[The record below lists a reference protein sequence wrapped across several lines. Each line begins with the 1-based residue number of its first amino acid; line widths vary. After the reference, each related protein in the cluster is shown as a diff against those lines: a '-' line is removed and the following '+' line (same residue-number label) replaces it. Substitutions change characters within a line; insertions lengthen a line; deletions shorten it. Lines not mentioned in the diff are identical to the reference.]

1 MTQKLSNFLQKVW
14 IKMEQWGEAAA
25 RARVERYLADSQSIV
40 DLERRMREIDNNRNR
55 HYI

>member
-1 MTQKLSNFLQKVW
+1 MTQIKNFLQKVW

-25 RARVERYLADSQSIV
+25 RARVERYLAQSQNIV
-40 DLERRMREIDNNRNR
+40 ELERRMKEIDNIRNR